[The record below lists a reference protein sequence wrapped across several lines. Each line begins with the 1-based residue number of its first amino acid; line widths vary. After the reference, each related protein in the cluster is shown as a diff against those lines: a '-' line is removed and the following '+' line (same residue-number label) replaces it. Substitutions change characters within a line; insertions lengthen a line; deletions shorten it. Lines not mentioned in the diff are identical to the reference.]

1 MNDEA
6 ADNRPSIRTRVA
18 GAVFTITL
26 SNPAR
31 MNALTRSMWEAI
43 PVAIKAAEDDPH
55 VRVVVLEGDGTRA
68 FSAGADISEF
78 DAHRSGDAAQTYD
91 ALNSAAFAAVAE
103 CARPTIAKIAGFCM
117 GGGMQLA
124 LSCDLRVVAEDAM
137 FAIPAARLGLG
148 YNPRWFATI
157 LSVLGPAQVKDV
169 IFTGRRFGAAEAQ
182 AFGLVSRL
190 ASPEALDE
198 TARTL
203 AEEIAAN
210 APLTMLAAKRAID
223 AHSRIAPAE
232 MEALREMADACF
244 RSEDYAE
251 GRAAFA
257 EKRKPVF
264 RGR

>member
-1 MNDEA
+1 MNGEA
-6 ADNRPSIRTRVA
+6 AEDPPFIRTRIDA
-18 GAVFTITL
+18 AVFTVML
-26 SNPAR
+26 SNPTR

-43 PVAIKAAEDDPH
+43 PTAIKAAEDDPDI
-55 VRVVVLEGDGTRA
+55 RVVVLEGEGTRA

-78 DAHRSGDAAQTYD
+78 DTHRSGDAAQSYD
-91 ALNSAAFAAVAE
+91 ALNSAAFAAVAS
-103 CARPTIAKIAGFCM
+103 CAKPTIAKIAGFCL
-117 GGGMQLA
+117 GGGFQLA
-124 LSCDLRVVAEDAM
+124 LSCDLRVVAEDAT

-148 YNPRWFATI
+148 YNPRWFATM
-157 LSVLGPAQVKDV
+157 LSVLGPAQAKDA

-190 ASPEALDE
+190 ASLDSLDE
-198 TARTL
+198 TARML
-203 AEEIAAN
+203 AEEIAVN

-223 AHSRIAPAE
+223 AHSRIAPS
-232 MEALREMADACF
+232 EMAALQEMAEACF

-251 GRAAFA
+251 GRAAFR